1 MIKNKSK
8 DWTSFHLKSVIHRRY
23 PKYPQELMLKT
34 IFGRYS
40 ELNIPIK
47 KKSKILDV
55 GCGFGNNLIPFIDLG
70 CVVRGVEIDKVICD
84 ITQKILKKKFLKKD
98 IRILVGHNRSIPFKN
113 NFFDLLMTNTLHYEN
128 NLNDI
133 NVALDEYCRVIKK
146 NKFLYITTTGSKSDF
161 FKKTKKVSNN
171 IYQINDKKDKI
182 RFGKNF
188 FFFQN
193 EKFFK
198 KTLSKHFSKV
208 ILGRDTNMINGNCT
222 DTFMALCKK

>member
-1 MIKNKSK
+1 MIKTKSK
-8 DWTSFHLKSVIHRRY
+8 NWASFHLKSVIHRRY

-70 CVVRGVEIDKVICD
+70 CIVRGVEIDKVICD
-84 ITQKILKKKFLKKD
+84 ITQKILNKRFLKKD

-146 NKFLYITTTGSKSDF
+146 NKFIYITTTGSKSDF

-222 DTFMALCKK
+222 DIFMALCQK